1 MLCIPFVV
9 FHLCNQLSKVVNSF
23 LFSRNF
29 AKLLFKL
36 KVMKSLR
43 KFIIVVFCYLFLFGF
58 YSGQSCAQSNKTK
71 LFSGQVVNTDNQP
84 VKGIK
89 VFFDGFNNITDET
102 DGNGNFEL
110 PMPASFTVSVQTA
123 IYVGNKKIE
132 RNGYAYNASNH
143 TLVIKLKG
151 DLPEGIV
158 QVIEFFDEKS
168 QPLPA
173 LVAVTLKGK
182 KFRTNEKGCVE
193 FNNPPYFKSDELDNE
208 QISVDGYE
216 ISSTYY
222 TAANRRFFVY
232 LKGSGVLPATKEET
246 TAQNKVATN
255 SKQAEGLP
263 PTTKATA
270 EIIKQDFTYVLNE
283 LEMEKQFLSERSTK
297 IRSEIE
303 KIASQL
309 GSQQLSDEA
318 KNELRKYLNRLE
330 KKLIE
335 NDLAYESAQEKIKQV
350 IDRMRLEVMS
360 KDSINAAAVQKIE
373 TIAAEKEAAVKE
385 KEAIEALYRARLL
398 IIAVVAVILA
408 GAAIA
413 SYNVAQKLKKQ
424 KEEIIEQRNSI
435 EEKNKNLEKAYLE
448 IQSQKTEIERQNHQ
462 ITTSIRYAESIQNA
476 ILPLSSTFKEVF
488 NDYFVYYQPKD
499 IVSGDFYWC
508 YSDGSKTLV
517 AVVDCTGHGVPGAFM
532 SLIGYNLLNEQVKQ
546 HGFSKPSQILDG
558 LDRTLRIVLRQE
570 QKVNNDSMDV
580 GICLIEGNDVYF
592 AGAKRAL
599 FIYRAQTDTLE
610 EIRGD
615 RKPIGGFKKDPN
627 RRYQDHHVA
636 VNSGDSLYLFTDG
649 ITDQP
654 NPSLVKFGY
663 QQLKTF
669 ISQYGH
675 KSMEHQREELEKM
688 LNEHRRGTALRDDIT
703 VLAVRIS

>member
-1 MLCIPFVV
+1 
-9 FHLCNQLSKVVNSF
+9 
-23 LFSRNF
+23 
-29 AKLLFKL
+29 
-36 KVMKSLR
+36 MKSLH
-43 KFIIVVFCYLFLFGF
+43 KFTIVVFCYLFLFIF
-58 YSGQSCAQSNKTK
+58 YSGQLCAQSNKTR
-71 LFSGQVVNTDNQP
+71 LFSGQVVSTDNQP
-84 VKGIK
+84 LKGLK

-102 DGNGNFEL
+102 DGSGNFEL
-110 PMPASFTVSVQTA
+110 LMPVSFTISGQTA
-123 IYVGNKKIE
+123 IYVGSKRIE
-132 RNGYAYNASNH
+132 RNGYAYNASSH
-143 TLVIKLKG
+143 TLIVKMKE

-158 QVIEFFDEKS
+158 QLIEFFDEKS

-173 LVAVTLKGK
+173 QVAVTLKGK
-182 KFRTNEKGCVE
+182 KFRTNEKGYVE
-193 FNNPPYFKSDELDNE
+193 FSNSPYFKADELDNE

-232 LKGSGVLPATKEET
+232 LKGTKPSTTASQET
-246 TAQNKVATN
+246 TPNRAVTN
-255 SKQAEGLP
+255 SEQTEEVP
-263 PTTKATA
+263 PTTSKATA
-270 EIIKQDFTYVLNE
+270 EVIKQDFTNVLNE
-283 LEMEKQFLSERSTK
+283 LEMEKQFLNERSVK
-297 IRSEIE
+297 IRDEIE

-309 GSQQLSDEA
+309 GSQQLSDDA

-330 KKLIE
+330 KQLIE

-350 IDRMRLEVMS
+350 IERMRLEVMS

-373 TIAAEKEAAVKE
+373 TIAAEKEAVIKE
-385 KEAIEALYRARLL
+385 KEAIEALYQARML
-398 IIAVVAVILA
+398 IGFVVLIILA

-413 SYNVAQKLKKQ
+413 SYSVSQKLKKQ
-424 KEEIIEQRNSI
+424 KEEITGQRNSI

-476 ILPLSSTFKEVF
+476 ILPLSSTFKAVF
-488 NDYFVYYQPKD
+488 NDYFIYYQPKD
-499 IVSGDFYWC
+499 IVSGDFYWS
-508 YSDGSKTLV
+508 YSDGNKTLI

-546 HGFSKPSQILDG
+546 QGFSKPSQILDG
-558 LDRTLRIVLRQE
+558 LDRNLRIVLRQE

-580 GICLIEGNDVYF
+580 GICLIEGNNVYF

-599 FIYRAQTDTLE
+599 LIYRAQTDTLE

-615 RKPIGGFKKDPN
+615 RKPIGGFKKDLS
-627 RRYQDHHVA
+627 RHYQDHHISVS
-636 VNSGDSLYLFTDG
+636 SGDSLYLFTDG

-654 NPSLVKFGY
+654 NPSLGKFGY
-663 QQLKTF
+663 QQLKNV
-669 ISQYGH
+669 ISHHGH
-675 KSMEHQREELEKM
+675 MSMENQREGLEKA
-688 LNEHRRGTALRDDIT
+688 LNEHRKGTALRDDIT